1 MNTVDYP
8 DVAVGTDRTA
18 NALERIATALERQAV
33 VEEQKFLAQMPSE
46 HAAFNAANPP
56 TTNAAGRELQPWDLP
71 PSPAGVAVAQPYQA
85 PVATTT
91 IHTPAPW
98 QCPVHHTV
106 KVVPAGISKRTG
118 ASYDAFL
125 SCTERDC
132 QQKPPR

>member
-1 MNTVDYP
+1 MTAGTVDYP
-8 DVAVGTDRTA
+8 EVFSPSDHNRTVD
-18 NALERIATALERQAV
+18 ALERIATALETLV
-33 VEEQKFLAQMPSE
+33 LNQMPASPSE
-46 HAAFNAANPP
+46 
-56 TTNAAGRELQPWDLP
+56 TNAGRSDIQPWDLP